1 MPEPTNYL
9 ADLSP
14 ASPTATPAAANP
26 PPAAPGNGPRPLPP
40 DPVFQLPPIKAT
52 LEGDI
57 AGFWTVP
64 ADVKRPEYQL
74 ALKNKQ
80 LLVNNGLVI
89 YPMKNGGQAVFNP
102 AVIGLHQVQA
112 LDKHGKL
119 DNILKPLG
127 ALLASPSPTPA
138 SQPAAAN
145 PPPSGPAP
153 IPQAPPVPPPTAKTT
168 PAAVSRPLAAADAKQ
183 YAAPTTRASKRPT
196 PGAGSLL
203 QTLQV
208 QPK

>member
-1 MPEPTNYL
+1 MAEPTNHL
-9 ADLSP
+9 SELGVPSTPPSTQQPQADSRP
-14 ASPTATPAAANP
+14 KEA
-26 PPAAPGNGPRPLPP
+26 RPLPP

-57 AGFWTVP
+57 AGFWATPEDAKLP
-64 ADVKRPEYQL
+64 AYQL
-74 ALKNKQ
+74 AVKNKQ
-80 LLVNNGLVI
+80 LLINNGLAI

-102 AVIGLHQVQA
+102 NILGVAQVVA

-119 DNILKPLG
+119 DNFLKPLG
-127 ALLASPSPTPA
+127 SLLGPASSPVTPT
-138 SQPAAAN
+138 SQPAAATPTPVA
-145 PPPSGPAP
+145 PPTGPAQNP
-153 IPQAPPVPPPTAKTT
+153 ARPT
-168 PAAVSRPLAAADAKQ
+168 PAAISRPLAAADAKE
-183 YAAPTTRASKRPT
+183 YAAPTTRAAKRPT